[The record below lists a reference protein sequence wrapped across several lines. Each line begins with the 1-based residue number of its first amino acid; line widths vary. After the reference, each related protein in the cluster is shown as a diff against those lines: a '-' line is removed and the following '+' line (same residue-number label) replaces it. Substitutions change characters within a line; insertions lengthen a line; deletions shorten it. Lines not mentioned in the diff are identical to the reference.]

1 MEYSRHEACGQIRR
15 RHQTGKHFSMSKIT
29 LKITH
34 FDKIRISMCSF
45 NCDNVI
51 NTRKI
56 SKIIKTRRIKQ
67 DANPKSEPFVLPQ
80 IMAGRKRKNS
90 RASPLT
96 WSVRSRLIDLSTTPN
111 SKVIGDSCSVESNY
125 YSDLLVHT
133 ARGNQGNA
141 VIEPDYLYMPSLHAT
156 G

>member
-1 MEYSRHEACGQIRR
+1 MKHVAKYVGVIKLANILACQ
-15 RHQTGKHFSMSKIT
+15 KIT

-34 FDKIRISMCSF
+34 FDKIRISMCSL
-45 NCDNVI
+45 NYDDVI
-51 NTRKI
+51 HTRKI

-67 DANPKSEPFVLPQ
+67 DTNPKSEPFVLPQ

-96 WSVRSRLIDLSTTPN
+96 WSVWSRSIDLSTTPN
-111 SKVIGDSCSVESNY
+111 NVVGDSCSVESNY

-141 VIEPDYLYMPSLHAT
+141 VIEPDYLYMPSPHAT

>member
-1 MEYSRHEACGQIRR
+1 MEFSHHEACGQIRR
-15 RHQTGKHFSMSKIT
+15 RHQTGKYFSMSKFT

-34 FDKIRISMCSF
+34 FDKIRISMCSL
-45 NCDNVI
+45 NYDNVI
-51 NTRKI
+51 HTRKI
-56 SKIIKTRRIKQ
+56 NKIIKTRRIKQ
-67 DANPKSEPFVLPQ
+67 DTNPKSEPIVLPR

-96 WSVRSRLIDLSTTPN
+96 WSVRSRSIDLSTTPN
-111 SKVIGDSCSVESNY
+111 SNVVGDSCSVESNY

-141 VIEPDYLYMPSLHAT
+141 VIELDYLYMPSPHAT

>member
-1 MEYSRHEACGQIRR
+1 MEYSRHETCGQIRW

-34 FDKIRISMCSF
+34 FDKIHISMCSL
-45 NCDNVI
+45 NYGDVI
-51 NTRKI
+51 HTKKI
-56 SKIIKTRRIKQ
+56 SKIIKTRRIKL
-67 DANPKSEPFVLPQ
+67 DTNPKSEPFVLPQ

-96 WSVRSRLIDLSTTPN
+96 WSVRSRLIDLSTTPYSN
-111 SKVIGDSCSVESNY
+111 VVGDSCSVESNY

-141 VIEPDYLYMPSLHAT
+141 VIEPDYLYMPSPHAI

>member
-1 MEYSRHEACGQIRR
+1 MEYSRHEACGQLRR
-15 RHQTGKHFSMSKIT
+15 PHQTGKHFSMSKIT
-29 LKITH
+29 FKITH
-34 FDKIRISMCSF
+34 FDKIRIFMCF
-45 NCDNVI
+45 LNCDNVI
-51 NTRKI
+51 HTRKI
-56 SKIIKTRRIKQ
+56 SKIIKTRRTKQ
-67 DANPKSEPFVLPQ
+67 DTNRKSEPFLLPQ

-96 WSVRSRLIDLSTTPN
+96 WSVWSRLIDLWTTPN
-111 SKVIGDSCSVESNY
+111 SEVVGDSCSVEWNY

-141 VIEPDYLYMPSLHAT
+141 VIEPDYLYMPSPHAT